1 MGDTESTSATDPK
14 KIMVKTYLTE
24 GEHKQLRHA
33 AAERGLNLSDYVK
46 EAVLIDVKKVM
57 SEYLNREFGKTNAA
71 EGE

>member
-46 EAVLIDVKKVM
+46 EAVLLDVKKVM